1 MASCIAA
8 LPAVVAALAVP
19 VHAQPPDVDALLE
32 KAADY
37 VAAYE
42 RAFVGVVAEEAYRQ
56 EARGRAGSDA
66 RGFAVEAPTQRRKL
80 RIFRTAAA
88 FLAPAAFLTR
98 AAES

>member
-8 LPAVVAALAVP
+8 LPAAVAALAAP
-19 VHAQPPDVDALLE
+19 VHAQPPGVDALLE

-56 EARGRAGSDA
+56 EARGRAGSAA

-80 RIFRTAAA
+80 NAKFRRYQVTV
-88 FLAPAAFLTR
+88 
-98 AAES
+98 EEKIK